1 MDSSKYYPYNIP
13 FYTDINFIDVKFIN
27 NEDHLI
33 NIFFVEKDETK
44 QSWIQGNLAAL
55 IFPRSER
62 KYQFPEKSIVAIIS
76 DKNPDKYHCF
86 IKLIDGMTYINP

>member
-1 MDSSKYYPYNIP
+1 MDSSKFYPYNIP

-33 NIFFVEKDETK
+33 NIFFINGD
-44 QSWIQGNLAAL
+44 IQGNLAAL
-55 IFPRSER
+55 IFPHSER
-62 KYQFPEKSIVAIIS
+62 NYCFPEKSIVTIIS

-86 IKLIDGMTYINP
+86 IKLINGMTYIYP

>member
-13 FYTDINFIDVKFIN
+13 YYTDVNFIDIKFIN

-33 NIFFVEKDETK
+33 NIFFIKGDILGE
-44 QSWIQGNLAAL
+44 LAG
-55 IFPRSER
+55 IMFPHSER

-76 DKNPDKYHCF
+76 DKNPNKYHCF
-86 IKLIDGMTYINP
+86 IKLVDGLTYIYP

>member
-33 NIFFVEKDETK
+33 NIFF
-44 QSWIQGNLAAL
+44 
-55 IFPRSER
+55 
-62 KYQFPEKSIVAIIS
+62 
-76 DKNPDKYHCF
+76 C
-86 IKLIDGMTYINP
+86 